1 MPLSQTTLAES
12 SYPGEYAPKHLMLEA
27 LSEGRFKKNKASQ
40 ESKVSISESK
50 ENYKIE
56 LTVPGLHRENLLVTI
71 NERGNLNV
79 FLMKDNRKKTGK
91 RFSTGGTSGFETVQK
106 EIPLPEY
113 VDTGFTSASC
123 HAGTLTVFFTKAN
136 QPVAKRPYTIV
147 VY

>member
-1 MPLSQTTLAES
+1 MSLSQTILAEY
-12 SYPGEYAPKHLMLEA
+12 SYPGSYEPKHLMIEA
-27 LSEGRFKKNKASQ
+27 LSESISHKHKAS
-40 ESKVSISESK
+40 EAPKVAVSESK

-56 LTVPGLHRENLLVTI
+56 FTTPGLHRENLLVSI

-79 FLMKDNRKKTGK
+79 FLIKDNKEKSRKKVSEETLA
-91 RFSTGGTSGFETVQK
+91 GFETLQK
-106 EIPLPEY
+106 EIPLPAY

-123 HAGTLTVFFTKAN
+123 HAGTLTVFFTKAS

>member
-1 MPLSQTTLAES
+1 
-12 SYPGEYAPKHLMLEA
+12 MLEA
-27 LSEGRFKKNKASQ
+27 LSGDLSKKNKTS
-40 ESKVSISESK
+40 EEPKVFVSESD
-50 ENYKIE
+50 ENYKVQFS
-56 LTVPGLHRENLLVTI
+56 LTGLNRENLLVSI

-79 FLMKDNRKKTGK
+79 FLLKDNTKKSGK
-91 RFSTGGTSGFETVQK
+91 RSGKISNKDTFETFQK
-106 EIPLPEY
+106 EIPIPEY